1 MTRFQKY
8 EKWPFSNILTK
19 AVSSKAK
26 LPKMVDFVDEIEI
39 NKITIQ
45 TQHKSFQSRSRLFF
59 HGLQKSFWINCVEER
74 ALTKRFLV
82 LRFSS
87 WLIIIF
93 TVFFF
98 IFSRKRS

>member
-1 MTRFQKY
+1 MSYIVPIDSRIISNLLHRKTSLIKKTCIGSKMTRFQKY

-19 AVSSKAK
+19 ALSSKAK

-59 HGLQKSFWINCVEER
+59 HGLQKS
-74 ALTKRFLV
+74 LLD
-82 LRFSS
+82 
-87 WLIIIF
+87 
-93 TVFFF
+93 
-98 IFSRKRS
+98 